1 MHFIT
6 VLGMHNTLTLAKQRN
21 LSNIRKKKAE
31 QNTTLISEKAA
42 KTVSL
47 YRLKTMSSG
56 KSAGPSIKGTVNVVR
71 LSPYFLKVV
80 TVYEYN

>member
-31 QNTTLISEKAA
+31 QNTTLIGEKAA

-47 YRLKTMSSG
+47 QTEDHEQWKYAR
-56 KSAGPSIKGTVNVVR
+56 PSIKGTINVV
-71 LSPYFLKVV
+71 SPYFLKVV
-80 TVYEYN
+80 TVYEDN